1 MKLLLLTPL
10 VVFVC
15 LAAQLKTCKAAYRQ
29 PPQKSIVLDAGEVYP
44 FNPFLLFI

>member
-1 MKLLLLTPL
+1 MKLLLLIPL

-15 LAAQLKTCKAAYRQ
+15 LAAQFKACKAANRQ
-29 PPQKSIVLDAGEVYP
+29 PQQKSVVLEAGEVSP